1 MHMCVLGMPFEG
13 IEVEIKFIFHFQN
26 YVSTLILQRKV
37 TSVISGNCK
46 NVLSDI

>member
-13 IEVEIKFIFHFQN
+13 IKVEIKFIFHFQN

-37 TSVISGNCK
+37 TQLLVATAKTS
-46 NVLSDI
+46 